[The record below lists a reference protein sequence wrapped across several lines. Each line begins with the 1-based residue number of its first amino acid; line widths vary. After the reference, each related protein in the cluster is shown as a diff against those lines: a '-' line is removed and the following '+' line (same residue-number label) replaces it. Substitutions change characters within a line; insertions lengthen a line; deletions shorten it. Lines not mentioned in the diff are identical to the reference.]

1 MGIKEQLQSDLTE
14 AIRSRNEI
22 VSGTIRMVLTSIRN
36 EEVSGKEE
44 RTLADAEIITVLTR
58 EGKKRREAAEAFADA
73 GRADKAELEK
83 AEGEVILKYLPAQMS
98 EDDVK
103 KLVAAAIAVTMKTKT
118 KQTVRVVAVAVGV
131 PEMVNFP
138 AAKVPVT
145 PAGSAPAVILAPVA
159 AGVPG
164 VSVYSIVVIAVLT
177 QTVCALVV
185 AAEVN
190 VNTGGTHVLAV
201 QV

>member
-58 EGKKRREAAEAFADA
+58 EAKKRREAAEAFADA

-83 AEGEVILKYLPAQMS
+83 AEGEVIAKYLPAQMS

-103 KLVAAAIAVTMKTKT
+103 KLVAAAIA
-118 KQTVRVVAVAVGV
+118 QSGAVGPGDMGKV
-131 PEMVNFP
+131 MGILKPQVAGKADGGLVSGLVK
-138 AAKVPVT
+138 AAL
-145 PAGSAPAVILAPVA
+145 AG
-159 AGVPG
+159 G
-164 VSVYSIVVIAVLT
+164 
-177 QTVCALVV
+177 
-185 AAEVN
+185 N
-190 VNTGGTHVLAV
+190 
-201 QV
+201 